1 MARIELKGLSK
12 AYRGSRGEVVP
23 AVQNLDLTIE
33 PGEFLVLM
41 GPSGSG
47 KTTTLRLVAG
57 LEAASSGS
65 VAFDGELMNHR
76 PAHERDVAMVFQR
89 DALYPHMTVYENLS
103 FGLRMRKE
111 SNVEDRVRETAAMLG
126 MEPLLG
132 RMPREL
138 SGGQRQRVAVGRAI
152 VRRPAVFLFDE
163 PLTNLDGAMRGQ
175 LRREI
180 ALLQRQLKV
189 TTLYVTH
196 DQAEA
201 MALGDR
207 IAVLHD
213 GRLQQVSTPLDLYA
227 RPANTIVAGMLG
239 SPPMNLLPGK
249 VLPDAAGIELTGLG
263 HMFEGGPLRLRLPD
277 EQRALLNRWQGR
289 EVLVGW
295 HPEDVMVRAGDPAGS
310 GDWRGQVQ
318 WREWLGN
325 EMIARVAVGG
335 VSFLVRLSVAQ
346 PWQTGAVLRVR
357 VEPARLHFFDPAS
370 GGRVG

>member
-1 MARIELKGLSK
+1 
-12 AYRGSRGEVVP
+12 
-23 AVQNLDLTIE
+23 
-33 PGEFLVLM
+33 
-41 GPSGSG
+41 
-47 KTTTLRLVAG
+47 
-57 LEAASSGS
+57 
-65 VAFDGELMNHR
+65 
-76 PAHERDVAMVFQR
+76 
-89 DALYPHMTVYENLS
+89 
-103 FGLRMRKE
+103 
-111 SNVEDRVRETAAMLG
+111 
-126 MEPLLG
+126 
-132 RMPREL
+132 
-138 SGGQRQRVAVGRAI
+138 
-152 VRRPAVFLFDE
+152 
-163 PLTNLDGAMRGQ
+163 